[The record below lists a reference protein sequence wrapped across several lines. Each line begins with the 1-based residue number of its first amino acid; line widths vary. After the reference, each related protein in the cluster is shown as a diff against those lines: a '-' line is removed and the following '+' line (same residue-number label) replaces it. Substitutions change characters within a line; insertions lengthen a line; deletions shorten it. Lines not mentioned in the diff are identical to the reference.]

1 MKKLKTWVKVVL
13 GLLIF
18 SLGIVFGWIIKP
30 DQALASE
37 PVVVE
42 KPIYIYE
49 EVPIEIIKEVEIVK
63 EVSAEVQE
71 IQEEPIVEETK
82 EYSDEDFEL
91 ICAIIRQEGGPE
103 YNSALAV
110 ISSAVNRLKSPKWT
124 WCGDTVLEQLT
135 HEGQYCYSLDNY
147 WQRYLGGNVEDTVKQ
162 AVSDGLA
169 GITNHNYTC
178 FRGYYVEG
186 GYNIGGNYYFGD

>member
-1 MKKLKTWVKVVL
+1 MMQTV
-13 GLLIF
+13 IR
-18 SLGIVFGWIIKP
+18 
-30 DQALASE
+30 
-37 PVVVE
+37 
-42 KPIYIYE
+42 Y
-49 EVPIEIIKEVEIVK
+49 
-63 EVSAEVQE
+63 
-71 IQEEPIVEETK
+71 IVEETN

-110 ISSAVNRLKSPKWT
+110 ISSAVNRLNSPKWA

-162 AVSDGLA
+162 AVIDGLS